1 MKKVGRPTE
10 DLTSLPKEWYKDVL
24 KLYKDGGSD
33 VEVKALIYE
42 WRGSFSNSLWNR
54 WIEEEEEFSQT
65 IKIGKILS
73 EAWWSKSGRKNL
85 ENKDFSYTG
94 WYMNM
99 KNRFKWTDRQ
109 ETTHE
114 GGDKPIT
121 TIVNLGKGIDP
132 NETTD

>member
-1 MKKVGRPTE
+1 MKKAGRPRIQLE
-10 DLTSLPKEWYKDVL
+10 DLPKGWEDKMI
-24 KLYKDGGSD
+24 KLSKQGASIVELSVELGICRDTFYALSEREPKFSD
-33 VEVKALIYE
+33 TVKICKQYC
-42 WRGSFSNSLWNR
+42 
-54 WIEEEEEFSQT
+54 
-65 IKIGKILS
+65 
-73 EAWWSKSGRKNL
+73 EAWWMKQGRTQL

-121 TIVNLGKGIDP
+121 TIVSLGTGIDP
-132 NETTD
+132 NEATD